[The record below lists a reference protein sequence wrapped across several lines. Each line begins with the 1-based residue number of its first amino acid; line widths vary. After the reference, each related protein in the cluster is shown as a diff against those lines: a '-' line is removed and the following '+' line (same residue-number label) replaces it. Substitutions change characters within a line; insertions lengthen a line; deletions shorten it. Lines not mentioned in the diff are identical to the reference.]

1 MQENFKTVVSL
12 GYTLVREQKNL
23 QLESKNGFWDVP
35 KLITT
40 LLGLPVYY

>member
-1 MQENFKTVVSL
+1 MRGSSKIVPID
-12 GYTLVREQKNL
+12 YTLVREQKDL

-35 KLITT
+35 ELITT

>member
-1 MQENFKTVVSL
+1 MRVSFKTL
-12 GYTLVREQKNL
+12 PIDYTLVREQKDL

-35 KLITT
+35 EFITT